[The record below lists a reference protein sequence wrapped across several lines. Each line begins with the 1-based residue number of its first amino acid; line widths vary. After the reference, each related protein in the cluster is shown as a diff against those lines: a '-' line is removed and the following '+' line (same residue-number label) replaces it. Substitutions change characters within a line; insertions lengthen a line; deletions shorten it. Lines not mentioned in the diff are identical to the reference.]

1 MDKAISNLTVPL
13 GEMKDQVMVCIFILD
28 NEFHKGCHIEGEVL
42 DMRCD
47 EKSILSKT

>member
-28 NEFHKGCHIEGEVL
+28 NGFHKEYTA
-42 DMRCD
+42 
-47 EKSILSKT
+47 SKAKF